1 MGYAYDYW
9 SAMHYGPFAFS
20 AKKGEPTIRIKKTGR
35 RVKAK
40 IGLRVLSKLDI
51 AKVRAMYNCNPIP
64 SFEARKGRP
73 LLYSISGSR
82 KPWACFVFSFSSRHF
97 LVIV

>member
-20 AKKGEPTIRIKKTGR
+20 AKKREPTIKIKKIGR
-35 RVKAK
+35 RVNAR

-73 LLYSISGSR
+73 LILFYQSITEVLKEGTQ
-82 KPWACFVFSFSSRHF
+82 RHSTS
-97 LVIV
+97 LNY